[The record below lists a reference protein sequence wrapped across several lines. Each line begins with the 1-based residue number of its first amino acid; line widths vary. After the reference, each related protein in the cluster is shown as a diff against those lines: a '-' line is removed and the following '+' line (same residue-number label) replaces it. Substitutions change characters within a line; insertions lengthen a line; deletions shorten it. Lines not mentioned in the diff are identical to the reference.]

1 MKLKNKIIKQLF
13 FHGLILSI
21 FSSLLVAQAKL
32 GDSPD
37 GSRSPA
43 VHRIKLMDHDSS
55 VIRMYQQTQLPFSTE
70 MTCGS
75 CHDYNTVR
83 SGWHFNAGSET
94 ESGRNGHPWI
104 YTDPSTLT
112 QIPLSYRDWD
122 GVINPEEI
130 GMSAFEFV
138 KKFGRHHPGGSI
150 GEQEEQWETENAF
163 RWNVS
168 GKVEVN
174 CLVCHDVNSAIDRS
188 HYAKQLKKEN
198 FRWAAA
204 STASFADVSGSAKDM
219 PDHYDIYYGLAPD
232 ESKSIPPQI
241 DYKKNDFNE
250 KDEVFFDVTR
260 NIPNENCYFCHSTM
274 VVDNERSE
282 FWQHG
287 EDVHIQ
293 RGMNCVDCHR
303 NGLDHQIIRGYEN
316 ERVEKK
322 SPELADFTC
331 EGCHSSYESDLTI
344 SHNNKGPIP
353 EHNGLPPLH
362 LEKLSCTT
370 CHSGEMPKDSSF
382 LTKTSMGHTLGTH
395 GINKADSTLP
405 HIITPV
411 YEENESGK
419 IVPVNMVWPSYWG
432 WKNGDDISPMN
443 KDSYSSI
450 VKSVLS
456 EMPINRD
463 GSWPKIDDEIITE
476 ILALLVSQSSEST
489 SVYVSGGK
497 IYSIESGELKQ
508 EAHSKASAYN
518 WPIAHNVRPTPM
530 ALGSNGCTDCHSL
543 DAPFYTSL
551 ISVDSPLKTDD
562 AMMVDFQ
569 SQDLGAAQLFANA
582 FVFRPWLKGI
592 IYLSVFIVL
601 SLVILFFF
609 KGLQC
614 WLDDKHGDKK

>member
-1 MKLKNKIIKQLF
+1 MGQL
-13 FHGLILSI
+13 
-21 FSSLLVAQAKL
+21 LLAQAKL
-32 GDSPD
+32 GDSPN

-55 VIRMYQQTQLPFSTE
+55 AIRMYQQTQLPFSTE

-75 CHDYNTVR
+75 CHDYKTVR
-83 SGWHFNAGSET
+83 SGWHFNAGSNV

-104 YTDPSTLT
+104 YADPATLT
-112 QIPLSYRDWD
+112 QIPLSYRDWN
-122 GVINPEEI
+122 GAINPEKI

-138 KKFGRHHPGGSI
+138 KKFGRHHPGGSV
-150 GEQEEQWETENAF
+150 GEQEERWETENAF

-174 CLVCHDVNSAIDRS
+174 CLFCHDKNSFTDRS

-232 ESKSIPPQI
+232 ESKAIPPQVKY
-241 DYKKNDFNE
+241 DKTAFNE

-274 VVDNERSE
+274 GVDNERSE

-287 EDVHIQ
+287 QDIHIQ

-303 NGLDHQIIRGYEN
+303 NGLEHNIIRGYEN
-316 ERVEKK
+316 ESAEKK

-331 EGCHSSYESDLTI
+331 AGCHSSIDNGVTI
-344 SHNNKGPIP
+344 SHNNKGPVP
-353 EHNGLPPLH
+353 THNGLPPLH
-362 LEKLSCTT
+362 LDKLSCTT
-370 CHSGEMPKDSSF
+370 CHSGEMPKDYSF
-382 LTKTSMGHTLGTH
+382 LTKTSMGHGLGTH

-405 HIITPV
+405 HIITPIF
-411 YEENESGK
+411 EEDETGK
-419 IVPVNMVWPSYWG
+419 IIPVNMVWPSYWG
-432 WKNGDDISPMN
+432 WKNGDNISPMN
-443 KDSYSSI
+443 KDSYTSI

-456 EMPINRD
+456 EMPINLN
-463 GSWPKIDDEIITE
+463 GSWPKIDENQISK
-476 ILALLVSQSSEST
+476 ILKLLVSQERNSMP
-489 SVYVSGGK
+489 VYVSGGK
-497 IYSIESGELKQ
+497 VFFHYSNGLKS
-508 EAHSKASAYN
+508 EKSVKAEPYTWA
-518 WPIAHNVRPTPM
+518 ITHNVRPAPM
-530 ALGSNGCTDCHSL
+530 ALGSNGCTDCHSV

-551 ISVDSPLKTDD
+551 ISVESPLKTDD
-562 AMMVDFQ
+562 PMMVDFQ
-569 SQDLGAAQLFANA
+569 SQDLKVAQLFANA
-582 FVFRPWLKGI
+582 FVFRPYLKGI
-592 IYLSVFIVL
+592 IYVSVFIVL

-614 WLDDKHGDKK
+614 WLGSAKKENLDE